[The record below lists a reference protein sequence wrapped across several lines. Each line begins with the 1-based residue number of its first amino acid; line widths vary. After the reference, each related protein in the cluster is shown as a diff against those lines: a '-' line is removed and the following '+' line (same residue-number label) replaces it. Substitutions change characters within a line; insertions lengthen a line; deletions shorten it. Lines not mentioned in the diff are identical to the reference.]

1 MLRDAR
7 DSFSSL
13 PALSRFF
20 IAPHYSPLTICHPR
34 SHRVQTA
41 RAV

>member
-1 MLRDAR
+1 MLGDAR
-7 DSFSSL
+7 GSFSSL

-20 IAPHYSPLTICHPR
+20 IAPRYSPLTICHPR